1 MFSSVSIADF
11 EQINVSWV
19 IDPFHTNNPLY
30 RSSHPEGFYTKAILK
45 NFARVTGKQL
55 VSESLC

>member
-1 MFSSVSIADF
+1 MFSSVSIVDF

-30 RSSHPEGFYTKAILK
+30 RSSHPEGFYTKGILK
-45 NFARVTGKQL
+45 KQL